1 MFIKEMKNRKWN
13 TFFLTLIVFSML
25 TAMFYLPRTT
35 INGTDLRRVNIMSDI
50 QQRNKEGKVIAEVR
64 ADSIEGFVEQKIDSA
79 AIEVKKVVYVDSVP
93 DGMVAI
99 EDFADTAGIHR
110 EMDHFY
116 SALNEASHRNVNIAY
131 FGDSYIE
138 GDILTMDLRAML
150 QKRYGGKG
158 AGFIEINCVSADF
171 RRTVST
177 KRHGWRSY
185 HANERGKGFNAT
197 SQGIAGSYF
206 IPYDSASFEV
216 TCQKS
221 NYPALLDSADVA
233 TVFFTPGAGLNI
245 RCTANRDKA
254 ETLFTNGEAQQTPT
268 YEETVEVVDSDS
280 TVSYKTVTHAIL
292 PEQQGAGNIMSRTL
306 SKRMHSLTMTVKGG
320 AGSRFYGVALDGHH
334 GIVLDN
340 FSMRGSGGQHLG
352 KIPQATLRSF
362 ASLRPYD
369 LIIIHFG
376 LNVASAKQKDYG
388 TYARQ
393 MGEVINHLKA
403 AHPKASILV
412 VSMSDRDMR
421 GPDGELHTMDGVREL
436 ISYERKMASDHRVA
450 FWNLYEAM
458 GGDGSIARMT
468 EKKQANL
475 DYTHI
480 NFVGGRHIAGLL
492 FDVLMNGKT
501 NYDNR
506 TQ

>member
-177 KRHGWRSY
+177 KRHGSRSY

-197 SQGIAGSYF
+197 
-206 IPYDSASFEV
+206 
-216 TCQKS
+216 
-221 NYPALLDSADVA
+221 
-233 TVFFTPGAGLNI
+233 
-245 RCTANRDKA
+245 
-254 ETLFTNGEAQQTPT
+254 
-268 YEETVEVVDSDS
+268 
-280 TVSYKTVTHAIL
+280 
-292 PEQQGAGNIMSRTL
+292 
-306 SKRMHSLTMTVKGG
+306 
-320 AGSRFYGVALDGHH
+320 
-334 GIVLDN
+334 
-340 FSMRGSGGQHLG
+340 
-352 KIPQATLRSF
+352 
-362 ASLRPYD
+362 
-369 LIIIHFG
+369 
-376 LNVASAKQKDYG
+376 
-388 TYARQ
+388 
-393 MGEVINHLKA
+393 
-403 AHPKASILV
+403 
-412 VSMSDRDMR
+412 
-421 GPDGELHTMDGVREL
+421 
-436 ISYERKMASDHRVA
+436 
-450 FWNLYEAM
+450 
-458 GGDGSIARMT
+458 
-468 EKKQANL
+468 
-475 DYTHI
+475 
-480 NFVGGRHIAGLL
+480 
-492 FDVLMNGKT
+492 
-501 NYDNR
+501 
-506 TQ
+506 